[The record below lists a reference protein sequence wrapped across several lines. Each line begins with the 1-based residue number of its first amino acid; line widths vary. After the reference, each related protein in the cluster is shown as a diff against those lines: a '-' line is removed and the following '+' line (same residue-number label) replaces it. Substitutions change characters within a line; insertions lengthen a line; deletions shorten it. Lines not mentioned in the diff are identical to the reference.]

1 MWLPLIWRYAA
12 VTDDLHRLISVR
24 NRQYDSDMDLSFHP
38 ITDPMT
44 FSQDI
49 AGDYEFNQHWLGT
62 YRLSEDHEWYEVRDG
77 GEQVA
82 LLELD
87 LKPHRNY
94 WRDSVYPLPMDGPDV
109 IEIQFI
115 DVRLAHRGRGI
126 GKEIV
131 HWVAEQYPQRQ
142 LLALAEASD
151 GFWQSLGWDLIV
163 PDGSGFRPMYASPL

>member
-1 MWLPLIWRYAA
+1 MW
-12 VTDDLHRLISVR
+12 
-24 NRQYDSDMDLSFHP
+24 NRQYDNDMDLSFHP

-44 FSQDI
+44 FLQDI

-62 YRLSEDHEWYEVRDG
+62 YRISQDYEWYEVRDE

-87 LKPHRNY
+87 LKPHRSY
-94 WRDSVYPLPMDGPDV
+94 WGGSHYPLTMDGPDV

-126 GKEIV
+126 GTAII

-142 LLALAEASD
+142 MLALAEASD
-151 GFWQSLGWDLIV
+151 GFWQSLGWELIA
-163 PDGSGFRPMYASPL
+163 PDDGRSRPMYASTL